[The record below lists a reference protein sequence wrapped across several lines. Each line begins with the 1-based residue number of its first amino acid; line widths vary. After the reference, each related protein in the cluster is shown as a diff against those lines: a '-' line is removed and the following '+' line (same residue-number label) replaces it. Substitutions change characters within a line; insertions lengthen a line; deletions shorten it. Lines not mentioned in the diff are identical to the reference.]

1 MNDFCV
7 NITSNNDNDIVLSKG
22 MAIFAVLIL
31 FIFSFILNVCCV
43 CCFVGNPTNNRRRTM
58 SSTVILES

>member
-1 MNDFCV
+1 MNDFCI

-43 CCFVGNPTNNRRRTM
+43 CVFCR
-58 SSTVILES
+58 